1 MSEQKKDTEKNWEN
15 EREEAELSAEIAQ
28 KNARAGEG
36 RATRLGTESIGKLLF
51 RLSVPT
57 IAAQIVN
64 ALYNIVDRMYIGH
77 MRDIGNDALT
87 AMGVCL
93 SIIMIISAF
102 AALTA
107 MGGAAPRVDHAGA
120 GAERRSGAHP
130 RQLYDRHLRGCN
142 RADADLYD
150 LCGKI
155 FMVVWGDGGIHRLRC
170 GLYAHLRARNY
181 FRRTRFGA

>member
-107 MGGAAPRVDHAGA
+107 MGGAARASIMLGR
-120 GAERRSGAHP
+120 GQKEEAERILGNCTIVTCAVAIV
-130 RQLYDRHLRGCN
+130 LTL
-142 RADADLYD
+142 
-150 LCGKI
+150 I
-155 FMVVWGDGGIHRLRC
+155 FTIFAEKFLWW
-170 GLYAHLRARNY
+170 
-181 FRRTRFGA
+181 FGATEESTA